1 MQPENDIDKRA
12 HIFSLCAAIAF
23 AILMMPFNEAND
35 MGFLLNDG
43 RYVETYGLP
52 HEDPFT
58 MHEGLHFV
66 MHQWLTAVIFWQAY
80 AVGGS
85 YGLFFLVALTGVAVL
100 CLYYKLLVLVSG
112 NKSFSLVM
120 LLVFGILLS
129 IIFFGV
135 RPQIFSSLIL
145 LATVIALEKHQS
157 TRNNKYL
164 LALPVLSVL
173 LVNMHAALWPM
184 LIVVMLPYM
193 ATALALGRWNDYVIW
208 GERTCLKPLVIT
220 AVIVLAAAFVNP
232 YGYEAVV
239 YGLSSYG
246 IETIKNNV
254 MELQP
259 LTSRLEMG
267 KIFLPVFL
275 AMIWLCA
282 KHKTKLHY
290 VLFCLGFMYMS
301 LDAVRNL
308 IFFILFGIL
317 PLAYYYRGRNLS
329 PSAEKYEVP
338 EFKPRHIVLFL
349 MCLGIIAL
357 SLLGNLARI
366 VADFE
371 RNMVPLRQL
380 FLILSLVFTAL
391 AIYYECRRQTEK
403 LVNLPNGRAKIAK
416 IGAAIYLLVALAVVT
431 IGIGTGNQ
439 ISYRGAVPGL
449 NYIAAHDPR
458 PNLPIWIDCNIGSY
472 AGFRGF
478 KPFMDTRMEH
488 FFKQNNGKADYFL
501 EMNDLQNGVTHYRDF
516 LAKYKFAYLLT
527 HKGDILDT
535 YLQYDDDYELIY
547 EYDVEPETYVD
558 SANIKE
564 FEAQKDHFRLFRPL
578 YSNKFVNSDKN

>member
-1 MQPENDIDKRA
+1 MLPETNIDKRA

-23 AILMMPFNEAND
+23 AILMLPFNEAND

-43 RYVETYGLP
+43 RYVVTYGLP

-80 AVGGS
+80 AVGGT
-85 YGLFFLVALTGVAVL
+85 YGLFFLVALTGAAVL
-100 CLYYKLLVLVSG
+100 CLYYKLLVLVSD

-120 LLVFGILLS
+120 LLVFGPLLS

-145 LATVIALEKHQS
+145 LLAVIALEKHQT
-157 TRNNKYL
+157 TRNNNYL

-173 LVNMHAALWPM
+173 LVNMHSALWPM
-184 LIVVMLPYM
+184 LIVVMLPYL
-193 ATALALGRWNDYVIW
+193 ATALAWGRGSNYVIW
-208 GERTCLKPLVIT
+208 GERTCLKPLIVT
-220 AVIVLAAAFVNP
+220 AVVVVAVAFVNP
-232 YGYEAVV
+232 YGYEAVI

-246 IETIKNNV
+246 IETIKKSV
-254 MELQP
+254 LELQP
-259 LTSRLEMG
+259 LTSRLETG
-267 KIFLPVFL
+267 KIFLPIFL
-275 AMIWLCA
+275 VMICLCA

-301 LDAVRNL
+301 LDAIRNL
-308 IFFILFGIL
+308 IFFILFGLL
-317 PLAYYYRGRNLS
+317 PLAHYYWGRRLS

-338 EFKPRHIVLFL
+338 EFKPRQIVLFL
-349 MCLGIIAL
+349 ICLGIIAL
-357 SLLGNLARI
+357 SLLGNSAHI
-366 VADFE
+366 AADFA

-380 FLILSLVFTAL
+380 FLILALVFAAL
-391 AIYYECRRQTEK
+391 AIYYECRRQTAR
-403 LVNLPNGRAKIAK
+403 LDASSNGRTKIFQ
-416 IGAAIYLLVALAVVT
+416 IGAAVYLLVVLAFVT
-431 IGIGTGNQ
+431 IGIRTENQ

-449 NYIAAHDPR
+449 NYIATHDPR
-458 PNLPIWIDCNIGSY
+458 PNLPLWIDCNIGSY

-501 EMNDLQNGVTHYRDF
+501 EMSDLQNGVTYYRDF

-535 YLQYDDDYELIY
+535 YLPHDDDYELIY

-558 SANIKE
+558 SANAKE
-564 FEAQKDHFRLFRPL
+564 MEKMEKKKDHFRLFRP
-578 YSNKFVNSDKN
+578 KQQ